1 MDHYGIIDGS
11 TELCRQEDVFLTTQR
26 LPSFETLTNQM
37 FAGINDS
44 SLKNSLASTT
54 INVAPPGPV
63 TLPPSST
70 ATPDTEGLFTT
81 AVLQDPQPE
90 AKSSTTKKAK
100 KKKTRTTFTALQLEE
115 LECAFEKAPYPDV
128 FAREELALKLS
139 LTESR
144 VQVWFQNRRAKWRK
158 REPSRKSGSMEGC
171 SNGPVSHC
179 FSQAPV
185 MNLTPYPLNPNHI
198 QPDANIGTADLSGD
212 GSNIDMSGMPPKNH
226 FIGGM
231 SYWHGGTFQC
241 SFPEYIDDMD
251 IGKLDPIDGSE
262 FHAYHVS
269 P

>member
-1 MDHYGIIDGS
+1 MEHYGIIDGN

-44 SLKNSLASTT
+44 SLKNPLVSTPISVAAPPPPTSTT
-54 INVAPPGPV
+54 
-63 TLPPSST
+63 
-70 ATPDTEGLFTT
+70 TPDTEGLFAST
-81 AVLQDPQPE
+81 VIDPQPE
-90 AKSSTTKKAK
+90 AKTIPTKKAK

-158 REPSRKSGSMEGC
+158 REPSRKSGSLEGC
-171 SNGPVSHC
+171 TNGPVSHC
-179 FSQAPV
+179 FNQAPV
-185 MNLTPYPLNPNHI
+185 MNLTNYPINPNHI
-198 QPDANIGTADLSGD
+198 QRDANIGTTDLNGD
-212 GSNIDMSGMPPKNH
+212 GSSVDMCGMPPKNH

-251 IGKLDPIDGSE
+251 ISKLDSIDGSE